1 MPDNEFDVRVSVIG
15 GRIFAFF
22 RMNRPGDFRASGSGR
37 IVYEPSKVDHRCL
50 KIALETT
57 RRIEARCMA
66 YDFLFNAERAPCI
79 CEISYGFLSSA
90 VYDCPGYWDEHLS
103 WHEGHCQPEDLILDD
118 MIATIQQK

>member
-1 MPDNEFDVRVSVIG
+1 
-15 GRIFAFF
+15 
-22 RMNRPGDFRASGSGR
+22 
-37 IVYEPSKVDHRCL
+37 
-50 KIALETT
+50 
-57 RRIEARCMA
+57 MA